1 MRKVHPASALISI
14 LTGTFVLTIVFAT
27 QSAPVLRA
35 AQAPTPTA
43 AAGTSSVEQG
53 RKSVSRGCVQCHGP
67 QHYAIQRKSAEG
79 WRRTVYDMV
88 TRGSPLLVEEIEPV
102 VAFLTATFGPN
113 SPIPGSKAGP
123 LPDERG
129 REILMAN
136 CTMCHAVEM
145 VRGTKKS
152 EAEWLQTIDRMVT
165 NGATIAATDK
175 PILAKYAAANFGA
188 Q

>member
-1 MRKVHPASALISI
+1 MRKIYQTDALIPI
-14 LTGTFVLTIVFAT
+14 MTGTFVLTIVFAV

-35 AQAPTPTA
+35 AQTPTPTT
-43 AAGTSSVEQG
+43 AAGGSTVEQG
-53 RKSVSRGCVQCHGP
+53 RQALSKACVQCHGP
-67 QHYAIQRKSAEG
+67 QHFAIQRKSAEG

-88 TRGSPLLVEEIEPV
+88 TRGSPLLAEEIEPV

-113 SPIPGSKAGP
+113 SPIPLSSAGP
-123 LPDERG
+123 LPAEPG

-152 EAEWLQTIDRMVT
+152 
-165 NGATIAATDK
+165 
-175 PILAKYAAANFGA
+175 
-188 Q
+188 